1 MFPSRSRLALFLAF
15 FVLPETSSVEAQWV
29 MAARAARN
37 RIQQMTQKSETGGYA
52 VAVVIL
58 DAPPAKV
65 YDKTLKSLETH
76 PEITISKHDA
86 KKGKIE
92 IRKGQQVGGFQIS
105 ALGDNLTQ
113 LVFASSVDASGSNA
127 NSTVVDGI
135 LRVCKEVDVKCTVE
149 AD

>member
-1 MFPSRSRLALFLAF
+1 MFRSKSCLGLFLALFA
-15 FVLPETSSVEAQWV
+15 LPATSSVEAQWV
-29 MAARAARN
+29 MAARAAKN
-37 RIQQMTQKSETGGYA
+37 RIQQMTQKSDTGGYA

-58 DAPPAKV
+58 EAPPAKV

-76 PEITISKHDA
+76 PEITITKHDA

-92 IRKGQQVGGFQIS
+92 IRKGQQVGGFQVS

-113 LVFASSVDASGSNA
+113 LVFASSLDAAGTNA

-135 LRVCKEVDVKCTVE
+135 LRVCKEVDVKCSVE
-149 AD
+149 SD

>member
-1 MFPSRSRLALFLAF
+1 MSRSKFCLALSLALFVLAA
-15 FVLPETSSVEAQWV
+15 TSSVEAQWV
-29 MAARAARN
+29 MAAHAARN
-37 RIQQMTQKSETGGYA
+37 RIQQMTQKSDTGGYA